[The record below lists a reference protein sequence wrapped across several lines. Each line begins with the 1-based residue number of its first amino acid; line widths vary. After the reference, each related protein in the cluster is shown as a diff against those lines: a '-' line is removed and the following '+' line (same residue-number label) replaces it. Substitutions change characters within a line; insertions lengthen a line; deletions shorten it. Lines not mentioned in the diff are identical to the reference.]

1 MLEIN
6 LVPGRDGLDCH
17 RSNPQEITT
26 EFPKEMDLVPG
37 EQEDKR
43 PRKDGPGGE

>member
-1 MLEIN
+1 MMEIN
-6 LVPGRDGLDCH
+6 LVPEQSGTDCH
-17 RSNPQEITT
+17 RSNPQEVVT

-37 EQEDKR
+37 EKDDR